1 MNFRSFIFATL
12 LLSALT
18 LSFSAVASRAQDQPE
33 PPPETPPDTMPGA
46 PPKPAGYAFP
56 GLLGPGEGDLQPDFS
71 PLTGMQNT
79 TLGLPEFRHSYW
91 VPGVQFSSTIQSAP
105 SGVAGGSSTWYAN
118 NYVLGNLSLL
128 EALGRSTLAV
138 NYTGGGYFTT
148 SSTLGNGA
156 YQQLGLAE
164 TYHSERW
171 LLQIVD
177 RFAYIPQSAFGFGGG
192 TNLGVPGVG
201 GTLGNTIPGLGGN
214 YVPNQSIYGVGP
226 YYSNTAALQA
236 SYALSRRTSITLA
249 GSYGLQSFTQAG
261 NIDSNVIVGSIGVN
275 YALNAKDTIGVV
287 YRYSG
292 YHFPGDPQAYGSNVV
307 NIAYGRKVTGHIGF
321 RIFVGPQFTSYRIPI
336 GNTTQTT
343 GFSASANLTYSLPRT
358 SFGLYYLHGLS
369 GGGGVLIGSDLDQVT
384 ANISRTLTRTWTGN
398 INFGYARNSPVG
410 GTSATGGVIYN
421 DWFIGGG
428 VGRPIG
434 RNFSVAF
441 AYTATIPTYSQSGCV
456 GAACVPS
463 TTYQTVTINLQWHP
477 RPFVLR

>member
-1 MNFRSFIFATL
+1 MNFRTFSFAILFFTFTFAFGA
-12 LLSALT
+12 S
-18 LSFSAVASRAQDQPE
+18 SSRAQDQPQ
-33 PPPETPPDTMPGA
+33 PPPDTPPDTTMPGA

-56 GLLGPGEGDLQPDFS
+56 GLIGPGEGELQPDFS

-79 TLGLPEFRHSYW
+79 TVGLPEFRHSYW
-91 VPGVQFSSTIQSAP
+91 VPGVQYASTIQSTP
-105 SGVAGGSSTWYAN
+105 SSIAGGSSSWYAN

-138 NYTGGGYFTT
+138 NYTGGGFF
-148 SSTLGNGA
+148 STNSTQGDGF

-164 TYHSERW
+164 TYHTERW
-171 LLQIVD
+171 LFQIVD
-177 RFAYIPQSAFGFGGG
+177 QFSYIPQSSFGFGGG

-226 YYSNTAALQA
+226 FYSNTAALQA
-236 SYALSRRTSITLA
+236 SYALSRRTSVTLS

-261 NIDSNVIVGSIGVN
+261 NIDSNVIVGSVGVN

-307 NIAYGRKVTGHIGF
+307 NVAYGRKITGRIGF
-321 RIFVGPQFTSYRIPI
+321 RVFVGPQFTSYRIPI
-336 GNTTQTT
+336 GNTSQST
-343 GFSASANLTYSLPRT
+343 GFSASANLTYALART
-358 SFGLYYLHGLS
+358 SFSVYYLHGLS
-369 GGGGVLIGSDLDQVT
+369 GGGGELVGSDLDQVT
-384 ANISRTLTRTWTGN
+384 GNVSRTLTRTWTGN

-410 GTSATGGVIYN
+410 GAASGGVTYN
-421 DWFIGGG
+421 DWFVGGG

-434 RNFSVAF
+434 RNFSFSA

-456 GAACVPS
+456 GEACIPS
-463 TTYQTVTINLQWHP
+463 STYQTVTISLQWHP
-477 RPFVLR
+477 RPFILR